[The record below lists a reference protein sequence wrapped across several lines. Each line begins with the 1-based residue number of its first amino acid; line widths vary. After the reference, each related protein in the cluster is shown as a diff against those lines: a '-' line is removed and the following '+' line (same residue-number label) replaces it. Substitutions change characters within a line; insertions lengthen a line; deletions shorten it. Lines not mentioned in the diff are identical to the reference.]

1 MEINLE
7 LHTKSGELKPQHNH
21 PGEPITRDNVLE
33 FDPNEYTLVNVRM
46 ETVQYGLFDTKPAAL
61 IILRFIVKF
70 RSGYKRIRNFHI
82 NIEFSKDS
90 ASAAANTM
98 PHPKVMKLAPEE
110 RIGKIFTEER
120 SNTVTAGVEIPLSPS
135 GTKVHVDHE
144 LARKVNRE
152 YELRLSGWK
161 RSSET
166 ATDNVVV
173 WDCDEA
179 RTAAR
184 GVVRGYRGAVIIQ
197 HPENQ
202 RFRAEF
208 KLNAE
213 RGTFNF
219 DSKVFDWFNVFG
231 KKQTDDPVIFD
242 PAEPI
247 GQQYPNLPNF
257 KDLNLDD
264 YIELEPIP
272 SMPQGY
278 S

>member
-1 MEINLE
+1 
-7 LHTKSGELKPQHNH
+7 
-21 PGEPITRDNVLE
+21 
-33 FDPNEYTLVNVRM
+33 
-46 ETVQYGLFDTKPAAL
+46 
-61 IILRFIVKF
+61 
-70 RSGYKRIRNFHI
+70 
-82 NIEFSKDS
+82 
-90 ASAAANTM
+90 M
-98 PHPKVMKLAPEE
+98 PHPKVIKLAPKE
-110 RIGKIFTEER
+110 RRGKIFTEER

-179 RTAAR
+179 RTASR
-184 GVVRGYRGAVIIQ
+184 GVVRRYRGAVIVQ
-197 HPENQ
+197 HPEHQ

-247 GQQYPNLPNF
+247 GQQYPNLPNY
-257 KDLNLDD
+257 KDLNLTTTSNLNRFRVCHRG
-264 YIELEPIP
+264 ILEETEGLGSYFRGLVHSFFIRAKLFGVT
-272 SMPQGY
+272 GY
-278 S
+278 LGLLAVISLL